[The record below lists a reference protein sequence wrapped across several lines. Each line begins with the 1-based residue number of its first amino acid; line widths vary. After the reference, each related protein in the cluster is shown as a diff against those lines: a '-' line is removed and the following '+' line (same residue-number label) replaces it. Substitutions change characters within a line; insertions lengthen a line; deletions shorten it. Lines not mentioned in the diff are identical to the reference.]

1 MCLWGEIGEGRISHV
16 CYLGEECSRRQDEKS
31 EGPMMGMFLACWKS
45 IVEVSTGVVEGV
57 R

>member
-16 CYLGEECSRRQDEKS
+16 CYLGEERSRRQDEKS